1 MGESAPCGLL
11 WNSTDVRGRGGCL
24 EILNRVLNCC
34 LVFAEAAEDL
44 GEPEGGEEEEE
55 GG

>member
-1 MGESAPCGLL
+1 MSRNLKPCVKLFLG
-11 WNSTDVRGRGGCL
+11 
-24 EILNRVLNCC
+24 
-34 LVFAEAAEDL
+34 FAEAAEDL